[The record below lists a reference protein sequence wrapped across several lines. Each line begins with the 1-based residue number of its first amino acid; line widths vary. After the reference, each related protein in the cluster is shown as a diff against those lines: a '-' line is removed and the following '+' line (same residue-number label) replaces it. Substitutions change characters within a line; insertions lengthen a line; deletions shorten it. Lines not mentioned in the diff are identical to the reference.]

1 MFRGKKMVDHLV
13 GLSQHPR
20 LGAEAVGAAF
30 ILFPPYVGLEEEVIA
45 MAPEPVAESIV
56 RELAKVRK
64 LWR

>member
-45 MAPEPVAESIV
+45 MAPEAAESIV

-64 LWR
+64 LWG